1 MKFASKYFVFL
12 AFNFCLFTFLKG
24 QDIHFSQYNGSLL
37 NLNPAFTG
45 LFDGDYRVNAIYRS
59 QWQSVPVPYKTF
71 GFGADMRYRPEKLKS
86 DCIGIGLQ
94 FNNDQAGDAFY
105 STNQIYLSGSYIHKF
120 KKDSALLIS
129 LGFNLGYSGSNFNYN
144 KMTFDNQFDGY
155 DYNSSAPTGE
165 NFNRY
170 KTGFTDFNAGI
181 AFQYSFS
188 QLTRLTYGFSFNHF
202 TNPSITYQGNTLS
215 RLDTKLGNYLGLE
228 IPVSDNNKFI
238 WVSELLY
245 SHQGKYNEFVPGT
258 GIRYM
263 LNTETNNGISAGLYL
278 RTRDAFIARL
288 GYTFKT
294 TTAGMS
300 YDMNTS
306 KFIAA
311 TNRRGAFEIFI
322 THIIK
327 RNRPFIAKKRVCPVF
342 M

>member
-1 MKFASKYFVFL
+1 MRFRRFIIVFL
-12 AFNFCLFTFLKG
+12 FCSFYVLKS

-45 LFDGDYRVNAIYRS
+45 LFDGDYRFNGIYRS

-71 GFGADMRYRPEKLKS
+71 GFGADMRYSPAKLKS

-105 STNQIYLSGSYIHKF
+105 TTNQFYLNGSYIHKL

-129 LGFNLGYSGSNFNYN
+129 FGINTGYSSSNFNYN

-155 DYNSSAPTGE
+155 DYNAGSPTGE
-165 NFNRY
+165 NFSRY
-170 KTGFTDFNAGI
+170 KTGFTDFNVGA

-188 QLTRLTYGFSFNHF
+188 QFMRLTYAVSFNHL

-215 RLDTKLGNYLGLE
+215 KLDSKIGNYAGFEL
-228 IPVSDNNKFI
+228 PVTDNNKFI
-238 WVSELLY
+238 LLTEILY
-245 SHQGKYNEFVPGT
+245 SHQGKYNEFVPGAN
-258 GIRYM
+258 IKYM
-263 LNTETNNGISAGLYL
+263 LNSEMNNAASIGLYL
-278 RTRDAFIARL
+278 RTKDAFIARL
-288 GYTFKT
+288 GYTYKT
-294 TTAGMS
+294 TTAGIS
-300 YDMNTS
+300 YDLNTS

-327 RNRPFIAKKRVCPVF
+327 RNRPFVAKKRVCPVF

>member
-1 MKFASKYFVFL
+1 MKFRYFLILFL
-12 AFNFCLFTFLKG
+12 LCSYPVLKG

-45 LFDGDYRVNAIYRS
+45 LFDGDYRFNGIYRS

-71 GFGADMRYRPEKLKS
+71 GFAADMRYRPEKLKS

-105 STNQIYLSGSYIHKF
+105 TTNQIYLSGSFIHKL
-120 KKDSALLIS
+120 KKDSALLVS
-129 LGFNLGYSGSNFNYN
+129 VGLNTGYSSSNFNYN
-144 KMTFDNQFDGY
+144 KMSFDNQFDGY
-155 DYNSSAPTGE
+155 DYDNNSPTGE
-165 NFNRY
+165 NFGRF
-170 KTGFTDFNAGI
+170 KTGFTDFNVGV

-188 QLTRLTYGFSFNHF
+188 QFMRLTYAFSFNHL
-202 TNPSITYQGNTLS
+202 TNPSVTYQGNTLS
-215 RLDTKLGNYLGLE
+215 KLDSKLGNYIGFEL
-228 IPVSDNNKFI
+228 PVTDNNKFI
-238 WVSELLY
+238 AQAEILY
-245 SHQGKYNEFVPGT
+245 SHQGKYNEFVPGAN
-258 GIRYM
+258 IKYM
-263 LNTETNNGISAGLYL
+263 MNTETNNGVSLGFYL
-278 RTRDAFIARL
+278 RTRDAFITRL

-300 YDMNTS
+300 YDLNTS

>member
-1 MKFASKYFVFL
+1 MKSR
-12 AFNFCLFTFLKG
+12 CIIILFMLSSYSFLKG

-37 NLNPAFTG
+37 NLNPALTG
-45 LFDGDYRVNAIYRS
+45 LFDGDYRFNGIYRS

-71 GFGADMRYRPEKLKS
+71 GFGADMRYRPEKMKS
-86 DCIGIGLQ
+86 DCIGFGLQ

-105 STNQIYLSGSYIHKF
+105 TTNQVYLSGSYIHKL

-129 LGFNLGYSGSNFNYN
+129 FGLSGGYSASNFNYS

-155 DYNSSAPTGE
+155 DYDAGAATGE
-165 NFNRY
+165 NFARQ
-170 KTGFTDFNAGI
+170 KTGFTDFNVGMAV
-181 AFQYSFS
+181 QYSFS
-188 QLTRLTYGFSFNHF
+188 QFTRLTYAFSFNHL
-202 TNPSITYQGNTLS
+202 TNPAVTYQENTFS
-215 RLDTKLGNYLGLE
+215 KLDSKFGNYLAFEL
-228 IPVSDNNKFI
+228 PVTDNNKFI
-238 WVSELLY
+238 AQAELLY
-245 SHQGKYNEFVPGT
+245 SLQGKYNELVPGAN
-258 GIRYM
+258 IKYM
-263 LNTETNNGISAGLYL
+263 LNTETNNGVSLGFYL
-278 RTRDAFIARL
+278 RTRDAFITRL

-294 TTAGMS
+294 TTAGVS

>member
-1 MKFASKYFVFL
+1 MRFLSFVILFFL
-12 AFNFCLFTFLKG
+12 SCLSFLRG

-45 LFDGDYRVNAIYRS
+45 FFDGDYRINAIYRS
-59 QWQSVPVPYKTF
+59 QWQSVPVPYRTF
-71 GFGADMRYRPEKLKS
+71 GFGADIRYKPTKFKS
-86 DCIGIGLQ
+86 DCMGIGVQ

-105 STNQIYLSGSYIHKF
+105 STNQLYLSGSYIHKF
-120 KKDSALLIS
+120 KKDSSLLVS
-129 LGFNLGYSGSNFNYN
+129 VGFGAGYSGSNFNYN

-155 DYNSSAPTGE
+155 DYNSGSPTGE
-165 NFNRY
+165 NFTRY
-170 KTGFTDFNAGI
+170 RSGFTDFNVGG

-188 QLTRLTYGFSFNHF
+188 QFTRLTYAISFNHL

-215 RLDTKLGNYLGLE
+215 KLDSKLGNYLAFE
-228 IPVSDNNKFI
+228 VPVTDNKKFI
-238 WVSELLY
+238 LLTEFLY
-245 SHQGKYNEFVPGT
+245 SHQGKYNEIVPGAN
-258 GIRYM
+258 IKYM
-263 LNTETNNGISAGLYL
+263 LNRETNNGVSLGLYL
-278 RTRDAFIARL
+278 RTRDAVIARL

-300 YDMNTS
+300 YDLNTS
-306 KFIAA
+306 KFLAA

-327 RNRPFIAKKRVCPVF
+327 RYRPFIAKKRVCPVF